1 MYFSPKN
8 GRKVD
13 AMVAYISANITYCA
27 FSQRQT
33 ANFRKQI
40 YFIKSTCAGDFILYV
55 IAPIRQIK
63 IYSNTLTFKT
73 KKNIIIHIK
82 RAPHSDQQRYTDRDN
97 RRLTARYSL

>member
-8 GRKVD
+8 GRKED
-13 AMVAYISANITYCA
+13 AVIAYISTYIAYCA

-40 YFIKSTCAGDFILYV
+40 YFIKSTCVGNFILYV
-55 IAPIRQIK
+55 ITPIRQIK
-63 IYSNTLTFKT
+63 IYSNTLAFKT

-82 RAPHSDQQRYTDRDN
+82 RAPHSDQQHYNDHGN